1 MSVPLRAARD
11 LSRPVDL
18 AHLARQTM
26 GNADLEREVLRLF
39 LKQSERVL
47 AKMADP
53 SGNTAELAH
62 ALVGSARGIGAWQ
75 VAAEA
80 EALEALARSGGDGM
94 EAIRALT
101 DSVAAANAFI
111 RSLG

>member
-1 MSVPLRAARD
+1 MSVPFRAARD

-26 GNADLEREVLRLF
+26 GNAELEREVLRLF
-39 LKQSERVL
+39 LKQSDRVL
-47 AKMADP
+47 AKLSDP
-53 SGNTAELAH
+53 AGNTAEIAH

-80 EALEALARSGGDGM
+80 EALETLARSGGDCS
-94 EAIRALT
+94 ETVLRLK
-101 DSVAAANAFI
+101 DSVAVANAFI